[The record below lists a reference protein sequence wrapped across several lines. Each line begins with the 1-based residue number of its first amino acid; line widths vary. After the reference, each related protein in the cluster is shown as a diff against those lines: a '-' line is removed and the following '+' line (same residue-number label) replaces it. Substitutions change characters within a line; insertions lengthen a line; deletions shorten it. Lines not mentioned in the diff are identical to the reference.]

1 MERTPVQSSNV
12 AEIGYEPSSMT
23 LEVLFTNGNLY
34 QYFDLPEAVYLDLM
48 ASESKGK
55 YLHANIR
62 NNYRYAK
69 L

>member
-12 AEIGYEPSSMT
+12 AEIGYDAATMT
-23 LEVLFTNGNLY
+23 LEVAFKNGGIY
-34 QYFDLPEAVYLDLM
+34 QYFDVPDTLFQELM
-48 ASESKGK
+48 RAPSAGK

-62 NNYRYAK
+62 DRYRCTK